1 MRSSHRRLWRNAD
14 GNVGVMFGFLA
25 VPLIGMAGL
34 AIDYTRASSVR
45 AEMQNAADSA
55 ALAAA
60 SRLPDKKALRAAKQ
74 FFTAETEALALA
86 GPANV
91 SVTSPTDYTVRVEA
105 SGKVETTLLAM
116 LGQDMSVS
124 VGATAE
130 RGAPSKVVDLTI
142 KEFNADAWDA
152 NTIAWYV
159 VPEDGG
165 EPKHE
170 DLTGVRSND
179 PKNPLTK
186 TTDKITIGAD
196 QEIGFALVN
205 VTGGVK
211 GYGKNGYGQP
221 QGSVHYFY
229 SHLEPEN
236 VKITG
241 SPDCT
246 HGKTKQAWDD
256 NGGGTDDNDYND
268 AVFEYECT
276 ITASAPTDV
285 RLIK

>member
-1 MRSSHRRLWRNAD
+1 MPPIPLRL
-14 GNVGVMFGFLA
+14 
-25 VPLIGMAGL
+25 
-34 AIDYTRASSVR
+34 
-45 AEMQNAADSA
+45 
-55 ALAAA
+55 
-60 SRLPDKKALRAAKQ
+60 RLPRGCPTKRRCAPPNSSSPRKRS
-74 FFTAETEALALA
+74 ALALA

-116 LGQDMSVS
+116 LGQDMSVG

-159 VPEDGG
+159 VPRTAAN
-165 EPKHE
+165 PNTE
-170 DLTGVRSND
+170 DLTAVRSND

-256 NGGGTDDNDYND
+256 NGGGSDDNDYND

-285 RLIK
+285 RLIE